1 MAGIEV
7 RALDRDELDQALD
20 TLVEA
25 FSADPS
31 WQRVIPVRRLV
42 RPLLTRYYRGCLK
55 DLMPNG
61 NADGAF
67 AGGQLLGVALW
78 YPPGRRPGGLAGR
91 LVHLFPRRKDLDGWL
106 LEGIAVDEAG
116 RGKGIGS
123 ALLAH
128 RLAGCTE
135 TVRLEATT
143 EASARLYSRH
153 GFVPELG
160 QGGGDLRMTRL
171 PNGQARS

>member
-1 MAGIEV
+1 M
-7 RALDRDELDQALD
+7 DSDELDQALD
-20 TLVEA
+20 ILVETFA
-25 FSADPS
+25 ADPS

-55 DLMPNG
+55 DLMPEA

-67 AGGQLLGVALW
+67 DGGELLGVALW

-91 LVHLFPRRKDLDGWL
+91 LVHLFPGRKDLAGWL
-106 LEGIAVDEAG
+106 LEGIAVTAGG

-153 GFVPELG
+153 GFVPEPG
-160 QGGGDLRMTRL
+160 QSGGDLRMTRL
-171 PNGQARS
+171 PEGQVRS